1 MITEGVNSCYSD
13 PGGFDLLVQFTF
25 PVPASPNLPQAILD
39 VVVNLQFQM
48 VENLWHH
55 FWASDTSKTT

>member
-1 MITEGVNSCYSD
+1 VF
-13 PGGFDLLVQFTF
+13 PRAGGLTLEDLNDFTAHYREHCEAF
-25 PVPASPNLPQAILD
+25 LD

-55 FWASDTSKTT
+55 FWADPKSVM